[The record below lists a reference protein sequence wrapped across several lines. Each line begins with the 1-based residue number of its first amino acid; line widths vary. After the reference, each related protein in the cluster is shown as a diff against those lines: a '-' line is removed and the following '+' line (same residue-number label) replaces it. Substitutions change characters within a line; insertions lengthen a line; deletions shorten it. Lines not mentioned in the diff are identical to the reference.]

1 MYTFYA
7 CTHIHACTAA
17 AAAGAAAAGG
27 AGAAAAAG
35 GAWCGMVRRV
45 LREARGPASGGGQ
58 ESSVQESP
66 GVQLL
71 HFTRRQIDV
80 DITKNEKLQRKPDDT
95 GL

>member
-45 LREARGPASGGGQ
+45 LREARGPASGGG
-58 ESSVQESP
+58 P
-66 GVQLL
+66 GVQCPGVSGGATVT
-71 HFTRRQIDV
+71 FYTTADRR
-80 DITKNEKLQRKPDDT
+80 
-95 GL
+95 